1 MELVLIFKLADEWFG
16 LEVDDLQE
24 IVESPELNYVPRA
37 PDWII
42 GAINFHG
49 NIVPVLDLGK
59 YMGLAD
65 SAYGDRAVVLPIGQ
79 KALALGVSGIHR
91 IVPLDPDLMLP
102 CQREEQKELHIR
114 MLYNHDGRT
123 INMLDLPSLLS
134 SLETL

>member
-24 IVESPELNYVPRA
+24 IVEAPELNYVPRA
-37 PDWII
+37 PASII

-49 NIVPVLDLGK
+49 NIIPVLDLAK
-59 YMGLAD
+59 YLRLAD
-65 SAYGDRAVVLPIGQ
+65 SAYGDRVVVLPIGQ
-79 KALALGVSGIHR
+79 KALALGVTAIHR
-91 IVPLDPDLMLP
+91 IVPLDPEMMLP
-102 CQREEQKELHIR
+102 CQQEEQQDLHIR
-114 MLYNHDGRT
+114 MLYNHEGKM

>member
-1 MELVLIFKLADEWFG
+1 MDLVLVFRLADEWFG

-24 IVESPELNYVPRA
+24 IVEAPELNYVPRA
-37 PDWII
+37 PRSIL

-49 NIVPVLDLGK
+49 NIVPVLDLSR

-65 SAYGDRAVVLPIGQ
+65 DAYGQRVIVLPIGQ
-79 KALALGVSGIHR
+79 KALALGVTAIHR
-91 IVPLDPDLMLP
+91 IVPLNREMLLT
-102 CQREEQKELHIR
+102 CQQEEQKDLHIR
-114 MLYNHDGRT
+114 MLYSYEEKM

>member
-1 MELVLIFKLADEWFG
+1 MELVLIFRLADEWFG

-37 PDWII
+37 PEAII

-49 NIVPVLDLGK
+49 NIVPVLDLAK
-59 YMGLAD
+59 YMQLAD
-65 SAYGDRAVVLPIGQ
+65 AAYGDRAVVLPIGQ
-79 KALALGVSGIHR
+79 KALALGVTAIHR

-102 CQREEQKELHIR
+102 CQQEEQKDLHIR
-114 MLYNHDGRT
+114 MLYNYDGKM

>member
-102 CQREEQKELHIR
+102 CQQEEQKELHIR
-114 MLYNHDGRT
+114 MLYNHDGT
-123 INMLDLPSLLS
+123 MINMLDLPSLLS

>member
-102 CQREEQKELHIR
+102 CQQEEQTELHIR
-114 MLYNHDGRT
+114 MLYNHDGT
-123 INMLDLPSLLS
+123 MINMLDLPSLLS

>member
-65 SAYGDRAVVLPIGQ
+65 SAYGDRAIVLPIGQ

-102 CQREEQKELHIR
+102 CQQEEQKELHIR
-114 MLYNHDGRT
+114 MLYNHDGT
-123 INMLDLPSLLS
+123 MINMLDLPSLLS

>member
-1 MELVLIFKLADEWFG
+1 MELLLVFRLSDEWFG

-24 IVESPELNYVPRA
+24 IVESPELNFVPRA
-37 PDWII
+37 PDWIL

-49 NIVPVLDLGK
+49 NIVPVLDLSSFMELG
-59 YMGLAD
+59 D
-65 SAYGDRAVVLPIGQ
+65 NAYGERAVVLPVGQ
-79 KALALGVSGIHR
+79 KALALGVTAIHR

-102 CQREEQKELHIR
+102 CQREEQKGLHIR
-114 MLYNHDGRT
+114 MLYNYDGKM

>member
-16 LEVDDLQE
+16 LEVNDLQE
-24 IVESPELNYVPRA
+24 IVESPELNYVPRS
-37 PDWII
+37 PDWIL
-42 GAINFHG
+42 GAMNFHG
-49 NIVPVLDLGK
+49 NIVPVLDLAK

-65 SAYGDRAVVLPIGQ
+65 SAYGDRVVVLPIGQ

-102 CQREEQKELHIR
+102 CQQEEQKELHIR
-114 MLYNHDGRT
+114 MLYNHDGT
-123 INMLDLPSLLS
+123 MVNMLDLPSLLS

>member
-91 IVPLDPDLMLP
+91 ILSLDPDLMLP
-102 CQREEQKELHIR
+102 CQQEEQKELHIR
-114 MLYNHDGRT
+114 MLYNHDGT
-123 INMLDLPSLLS
+123 MINMLDLPSLLS